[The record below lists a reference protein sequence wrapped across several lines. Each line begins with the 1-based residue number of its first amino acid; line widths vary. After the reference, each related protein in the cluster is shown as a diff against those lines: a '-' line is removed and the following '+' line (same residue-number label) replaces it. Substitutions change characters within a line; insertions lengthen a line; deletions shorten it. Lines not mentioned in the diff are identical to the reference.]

1 MIMSTPAQGDHHDYR
16 DARGAVG
23 HEPRQD
29 SARRIVVIFGVI
41 ILAIGLMLLIW
52 RLALLQT

>member
-1 MIMSTPAQGDHHDYR
+1 MSSPAPPDHHEYR
-16 DARGAVG
+16 DVRGTVG
-23 HEPRQD
+23 HRPRQD

-41 ILAIGLMLLIW
+41 ILAIGLMLVIW

>member
-1 MIMSTPAQGDHHDYR
+1 MSTPGHADHEEYR

-23 HEPRQD
+23 HQPHQD
-29 SARRIVVIFGVI
+29 SARRIVVIFGII
-41 ILAIGLMLLIW
+41 ILAIGLMLVVW